1 MYEITIIIPVYNEI
15 KTIEKLLLKVLGLRI
30 KKQIILIDDCSTDGT
45 KKIINA
51 YKKKINKIIYHNK
64 NTGKGSAIRSAQR
77 FIKGNYTVIQD
88 ADLEYQPD
96 DILKLLKKIKKKKI
110 DVIYGSRV
118 LNKKKYQN
126 TKNFT
131 HFIRIIGNVFLTKVS
146 NFVNNQRLTDAH
158 TCYKMFKSKIFKK
171 IKIKENGFAFCPEIT
186 TKLSNK
192 NINIVEMPISYKGR
206 TYAEGKKINSYHGIE
221 ALYCLLKYKLF

>member
-96 DILKLLKKIKKKKI
+96 DILKLLKKIKKKK
-110 DVIYGSRV
+110 
-118 LNKKKYQN
+118 L
-126 TKNFT
+126 
-131 HFIRIIGNVFLTKVS
+131 
-146 NFVNNQRLTDAH
+146 
-158 TCYKMFKSKIFKK
+158 M
-171 IKIKENGFAFCPEIT
+171 
-186 TKLSNK
+186 
-192 NINIVEMPISYKGR
+192 
-206 TYAEGKKINSYHGIE
+206 
-221 ALYCLLKYKLF
+221 